1 MNMPVIQ
8 PVSNTPTAPAPAV
21 TKAKRIKSPA
31 RISMDELDKAM
42 VSQAAIKVKIEK
54 LQKALVLADERVK
67 AGSAKLAKILG

>member
-1 MNMPVIQ
+1 
-8 PVSNTPTAPAPAV
+8 
-21 TKAKRIKSPA
+21 
-31 RISMDELDKAM
+31 MDELDKAM